1 MRFEELSLSKEIL
14 KGIKDMGFEEASP
27 IQAKSI
33 KPLLEGKDIIGQAQT
48 GTGKTA
54 AFGIPILEMVD
65 KGDDIQAIVLCPTR
79 ELSLQIS
86 KEIGAL
92 AKYKK
97 GIKILPVYGGTN
109 IDRQMRNIRK
119 KVQVIVGTPGRVMDL
134 MRRKAIKLDKLKIAV
149 LDEADEMFA
158 MGFRDDMK
166 TILDQTNDDRITCF
180 YSATMGKDIM
190 NFSNMYQNN
199 PEIIKIQHKEV
210 TVENISQ
217 YYLEMAKNMKKEIL
231 SRLID
236 IYSPKLSIVFCN
248 TKRMVDELVSELSD
262 RGYVADGLHGDLKQS
277 QRDNVMKKFR
287 DNTIDILVATDVAA
301 RGIDVGNVDI
311 VFNYDLPQDEEYYVH
326 RIGRTARAGRK
337 GKAFT
342 FIIGRDIYKL
352 DEIIKY
358 TKARIDYLEL
368 PTIDEMD
375 KTRKNKVLDDLIVE
389 LSKEH
394 DLKNERVLLDRLL
407 QNGYGAVEIAA
418 NLLKILGDKNTEK
431 KHERLEQVDYGVT
444 YSFDKNSTKKVKSGR
459 KASRARGSRIFINK
473 GKRDG
478 LTPEIILAAMH
489 KEADLP
495 RELVGNIIIKP
506 NFTFVE
512 LPDRYLEQAV
522 RGLFNKKIRGKRVE
536 VEISNRG

>member
-1 MRFEELSLSKEIL
+1 
-14 KGIKDMGFEEASP
+14 MGFEEASP

-512 LPDRYLEQAV
+512 LPERYLEQAV

>member
-512 LPDRYLEQAV
+512 LPERYLEQAV

>member
-1 MRFEELSLSKEIL
+1 MRFEELSLSKEML

-27 IQAKSI
+27 IQAQSI

-92 AKYKK
+92 AKHKK

-109 IDRQMRNIRK
+109 IDRQMRSIRK

-134 MRRKAIKLDKLKIAV
+134 MRRKAIKLDNLKIAV

-166 TILDQTNDDRITCF
+166 VILDQTNEDRITCF

-190 NFSNMYQNN
+190 NFSKMYQNN

-262 RGYVADGLHGDLKQS
+262 RGYIADGLHGDLKQS

-342 FIIGRDIYKL
+342 FVVGRDIYKL

-358 TKARIDYLEL
+358 TKAKIDYLEL
-368 PTIDEMD
+368 PTISDID
-375 KTRKNKVLDDLIVE
+375 LTKKNRVLEDLSYE
-389 LSKEH
+389 LSKEQ
-394 DLKNERVLLDRLL
+394 DLKNERLIIDRLL

-418 NLLKILGDKNTEK
+418 NLIKILSDKNTEK
-431 KHERLEQVDYGVT
+431 KHEKLDQVDYGT
-444 YSFDKNSTKKVKSGR
+444 PYSFDKNSSKKVKSGR
-459 KASRARGSRIFINK
+459 KGSRARGSRIFINK

-478 LTPEIILAAMH
+478 LTPEIILAAFH
-489 KEADLP
+489 KEVNLP

-512 LPDRYLEQAV
+512 LPERYLDQAV
-522 RGLFNKKIRGKRVE
+522 KGLYNKKIRGKRVE
-536 VEISNRG
+536 VEISNKS